1 MTRPAGVAEQ
11 TAVPSKVITER
22 VREPGPQAD
31 SAVAQEDVEGEFSEV
46 LSKLKSGAERN
57 PEEAATNFPARSSA
71 PAEWREAR
79 QRARESWVGEKRGED
94 EKGARAASDSLP
106 GSDIDLVDTSLPE
119 APPKSAESNVPAAAP
134 SNADSAAAES
144 LAAML
149 TLTSGQA
156 RATKAP
162 TVSDQPTSGQAPA
175 TKAPMISD
183 QPAEI
188 GQRAGRGVSSKAIIE
203 ASLESETRVAGQVAP
218 TPKGHATGKDEARS
232 RAPAA
237 NLTFSSPAEVA
248 KSAMPRVVM
257 TPARNDSPKANVL
270 RQEAHFPPVAPSTMH
285 SRGSVTAVAGGK
297 LGTGSEAKGNESAAL
312 PIDTGLIATDDP
324 ASGAVQPPTQQIAN
338 RITTEI
344 SAFEVVDR
352 VQAEQTQVATKPVL
366 KVLQIQLQPA
376 ELGTVT
382 VRMEL
387 REAGLELHVEV
398 ANAETAEIIRGDK
411 DTLSNLLRSS
421 GYNVDASSIRVAEG
435 DRTAASQQTGQQGA
449 QTNMQSSTQSQ
460 YGGAERDA
468 RAHRGHGGSSG
479 GDTPTQANR
488 TDIHETNTS
497 RASGGLYI

>member
-1 MTRPAGVAEQ
+1 
-11 TAVPSKVITER
+11 
-22 VREPGPQAD
+22 
-31 SAVAQEDVEGEFSEV
+31 
-46 LSKLKSGAERN
+46 
-57 PEEAATNFPARSSA
+57 
-71 PAEWREAR
+71 
-79 QRARESWVGEKRGED
+79 
-94 EKGARAASDSLP
+94 
-106 GSDIDLVDTSLPE
+106 
-119 APPKSAESNVPAAAP
+119 
-134 SNADSAAAES
+134 
-144 LAAML
+144 
-149 TLTSGQA
+149 
-156 RATKAP
+156 
-162 TVSDQPTSGQAPA
+162 
-175 TKAPMISD
+175 MISD